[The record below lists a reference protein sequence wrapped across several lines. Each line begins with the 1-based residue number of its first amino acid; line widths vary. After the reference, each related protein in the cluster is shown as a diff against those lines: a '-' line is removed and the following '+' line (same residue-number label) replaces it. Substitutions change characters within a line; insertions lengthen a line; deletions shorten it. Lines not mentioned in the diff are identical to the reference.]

1 VSGSWAL
8 LDWGEAIVAPPVG
21 IGNGAGEAQQ
31 CPMAML
37 AAETVTKVEP
47 VAGVLVAALA
57 YIALWLAVAAVAYL
71 VHRPVEPGAGPDTQE
86 LGPEPPA
93 VANLLTGTFEV
104 SAEAMPA
111 TLIDLAARKLVEL
124 DTMPDGS
131 TVCRLLTGASG
142 RGRDAG
148 LTPYESRVLGLLRSK
163 ALNGVVPAG
172 ALTTGTDERAGAF
185 WKSFRKEVIADAQQ
199 RGLCRPVWGKGI
211 SSLLGAAALLPFLLL
226 WAAGRFN
233 PPDEVAWT
241 PLGGVTIGCAVAVAL
256 LGARI
261 AASDRQRGTD
271 AGMEA
276 GSRWLGVRGYLSG
289 TVTFPDLPPAHVVLW
304 ERYLAYATAFG
315 VARAC
320 VRALPMSA
328 EPDRRAWSSYGGRW
342 RQVKVRYPKLRPG
355 WGMAPWIALARG
367 LFFGGFA
374 GFITYVLLV
383 GVDPLG
389 SIDSTD
395 AANRYVAWAVLAVGL
410 ICLLVTL
417 RLGSLVVQAGND
429 LFVTRTVEGE
439 VLRERSWGSDEQ
451 ITHWVALDTGTSAA
465 IRAWRVS
472 GERAAEVE
480 QHQRVR
486 ARVTPLLG
494 FVRSFERLPV
504 VSE

>member
-1 VSGSWAL
+1 
-8 LDWGEAIVAPPVG
+8 
-21 IGNGAGEAQQ
+21 
-31 CPMAML
+31 MML
-37 AAETVTKVEP
+37 AAEAVTKVEP
-47 VAGVLVAALA
+47 ITAVLVAALA
-57 YIALWLAVAAVAYL
+57 FLAAWLVVAGVAYL
-71 VHRPVEPGAGPDTQE
+71 AHRPAEPDAAPDTQE

-111 TLIDLAARKLVEL
+111 TLIDLAARRLVEL
-124 DTMPDGS
+124 ETVPDES
-131 TVCRLLTGASG
+131 TVCRVRASAGAG
-142 RGRDAG
+142 RGDRDAT
-148 LTPYESRVLGLLRSK
+148 LTPYESQVLGLLRSK
-163 ALNGVVPAG
+163 AVSGVVPAG
-172 ALTTGTDERAGAF
+172 ALTTGTDERASAF
-185 WKSFRKEVIADAQQ
+185 WKSFRKAVIADAQE

-211 SSLLGAAALLPFLLL
+211 SSALGIAALVPFVLL

-233 PPDEVAWT
+233 EPDQVEWT
-241 PLGGVTIGCAVAVAL
+241 PLGWVAFGCAVAVAFV
-256 LGARI
+256 GARI

-289 TVTFPDLPPAHVVLW
+289 TATFPDLPPAHVVLW

-355 WGMAPWIALARG
+355 WGMSPWMALARG
-367 LFFGGFA
+367 LLLGAFA

-383 GVDPLG
+383 RVDPLD
-389 SIDSTD
+389 SIHDTD
-395 AANRYVAWAVLAVGL
+395 AASRYAAWAVFAVGL
-410 ICLLVTL
+410 ISLLVTV
-417 RLGSLVVQAGND
+417 RLGSLVVQAAND

-439 VLRERSWGSDEQ
+439 VLRERSWGDDEH
-451 ITHWVALDTGTSAA
+451 TTYWVAVDTGTAPV
-465 IRAWRVS
+465 IRAWRVNGMRF
-472 GERAAEVE
+472 GEVY
-480 QHQRVR
+480 QHQLVR

-494 FVRSFERLPV
+494 FVRSFEPLPV
-504 VSE
+504 VSK